1 MQPCQGFQLLC
12 IAICFSSKSPH
23 NRRGNFLNE
32 FHFRFHLK
40 IYGMRNYC
48 SFGKLTQND
57 NYILSMP
64 GNRNI
69 IEIEKGYD
77 ICRTKPDQK
86 PLMKD
91 HRMKSL

>member
-1 MQPCQGFQLLC
+1 
-12 IAICFSSKSPH
+12 
-23 NRRGNFLNE
+23 
-32 FHFRFHLK
+32 
-40 IYGMRNYC
+40 MRNYC

-77 ICRTKPDQK
+77 ICRTRLDQK

-91 HRMKSL
+91 HRMNSL